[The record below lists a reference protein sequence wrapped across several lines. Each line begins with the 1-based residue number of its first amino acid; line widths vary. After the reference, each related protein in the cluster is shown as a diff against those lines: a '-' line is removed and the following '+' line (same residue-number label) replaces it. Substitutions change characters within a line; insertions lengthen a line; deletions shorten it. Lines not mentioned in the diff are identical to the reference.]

1 MELND
6 ARRKRAVNMVW
17 TAADRYDFEPQY
29 LFFHGNGEPD
39 LYLNTLEGLA
49 INSGRLHSLSWK
61 RQYLSEKRK
70 SVRRFWN

>member
-39 LYLNTLEGLA
+39 LYLNTLEL
-49 INSGRLHSLSWK
+49 SLIHI
-61 RQYLSEKRK
+61 
-70 SVRRFWN
+70 

>member
-49 INSGRLHSLSWK
+49 YSCMDAGNPDTVSAWTG
-61 RQYLSEKRK
+61 
-70 SVRRFWN
+70 VRTRPG